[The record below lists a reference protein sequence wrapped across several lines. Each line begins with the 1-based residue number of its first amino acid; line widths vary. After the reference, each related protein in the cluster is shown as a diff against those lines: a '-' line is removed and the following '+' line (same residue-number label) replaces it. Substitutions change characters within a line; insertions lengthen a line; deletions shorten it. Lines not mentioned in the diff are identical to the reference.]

1 MIIFQRDV
9 NSNNSPRPGAALDE
23 RRPGKAKNFTEAT
36 MKRYEI
42 IFKKNGVESRHHVER
57 TNIID
62 AIDEAIRRANTGNDS
77 AFGFDDIDYLSSAV
91 A

>member
-1 MIIFQRDV
+1 MKNLNEV
-9 NSNNSPRPGAALDE
+9 N
-23 RRPGKAKNFTEAT
+23 

-42 IFKKNGVESRHHVER
+42 TFQKNGVTSHHHVER

-62 AIDEAIRRANTGNDS
+62 AIDEAIRRANAESDAG
-77 AFGFDDIDYLSSAV
+77 FGFDDIDYLSSAMV

>member
-1 MIIFQRDV
+1 
-9 NSNNSPRPGAALDE
+9 
-23 RRPGKAKNFTEAT
+23 

-42 IFKKNGVESRHHVER
+42 TFLKNGVTSRQHVER

-62 AIDEAIRRANTGNDS
+62 AIDEAIRRANMGNDA
-77 AFGFDDIDYLSSAV
+77 AFGFDDIDNVSSAMV